1 MTKTD
6 ALRRFL
12 LPCFAPSSTTSSATP
27 IKKRLSTS
35 LRDDQPDPDPRSS
48 SAAGQDSDPSSPTFS
63 TISSAQPRPSK
74 SMVIGTIFG
83 HRRGHVWFCVQHDR
97 LSTRPALLLELSILT
112 HQLVKEMRFGL
123 VRITL
128 ECDDRSDLAT
138 CPLRSV
144 PAWALHCNG
153 RKIGFSA
160 RRKAGDKVRLMLKA
174 MNSTTVGAGALPAQ
188 FGFGSSD
195 SDGPVMYMRANYE
208 HVIGSADSES
218 FHLINPDQFPGQ
230 ELSVFLLRNLM
241 KLMVLP
247 GTVWWAKTLDLASRI
262 CAVVSFS
269 SMWR

>member
-1 MTKTD
+1 MTKID

-12 LPCFAPSSTTSSATP
+12 LPCFAPSATSSSAATP
-27 IKKRLSTS
+27 TKKRLSTS
-35 LRDDQPDPDPRSS
+35 LRDDIPDADLDSS
-48 SAAGQDSDPSSPTFS
+48 SAAAAQDSDPSSPS
-63 TISSAQPRPSK
+63 AASVISSVAQPRPSK

-144 PAWALHCNG
+144 PVWSLHCNG
-153 RKIGFSA
+153 RKLGFAA
-160 RRKAGDKVRLMLKA
+160 RRKAGDKVRLMLKT
-174 MNSTTVGAGALPAQ
+174 MESTTVGAGALPAG
-188 FGFGSSD
+188 FGFGSGTSD

-218 FHLINPDQFPGQ
+218 FHLINPDQCPGQ
-230 ELSVFLLRNLM
+230 ELSVFLLR
-241 KLMVLP
+241 
-247 GTVWWAKTLDLASRI
+247 SRNS
-262 CAVVSFS
+262 V
-269 SMWR
+269 